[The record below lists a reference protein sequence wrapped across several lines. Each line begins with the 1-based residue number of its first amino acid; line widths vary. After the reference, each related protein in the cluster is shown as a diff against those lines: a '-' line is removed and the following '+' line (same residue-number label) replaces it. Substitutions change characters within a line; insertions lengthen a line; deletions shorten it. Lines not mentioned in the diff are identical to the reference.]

1 MEENKMFNL
10 AGMDKILQL
19 SQNFEEKEIDIGI
32 YKRYVIAMLF
42 YAYLSIKEEKYLNE
56 ELSEQNITFEE
67 ASKMTKYAIPWK
79 KNPYKSWDTL

>member
-56 ELSEQNITFEE
+56 ELSERT
-67 ASKMTKYAIPWK
+67 
-79 KNPYKSWDTL
+79 